1 MEKIDVGSSRNI
13 FSTLWDSMLLYGGEV
28 WGDNNLKST
37 WKEFENVQ
45 KIFLK
50 KFIQVK
56 KQTLY
61 TLLLEMRS
69 FPVEIMTMERVI
81 KYMLK
86 VPKSPLHRLE

>member
-1 MEKIDVGSSRNI
+1 MLGPQEIPFRRFGDTGAFLWGGSI
-13 FSTLWDSMLLYGGEV
+13 P
-28 WGDNNLKST
+28 KPT